1 MNGQEKD
8 RTRPVRSTSAER
20 THNNNIQTGGANTKI
35 IVDGADAVGSF
46 VTRSTV
52 PRNMEMPP
60 HGLKLD
66 AEREKSWIP
75 LASLQLAREKKE
87 KLSRKY
93 FRSVGPNHA

>member
-8 RTRPVRSTSAER
+8 FTRPVRSTSAEG
-20 THNNNIQTGGANTKI
+20 THNNYIQTGGANRKI

-52 PRNMEMPP
+52 PRNMEMSP
-60 HGLKLD
+60 HGLKID
-66 AEREKSWIP
+66 EEREVVDSTDIS
-75 LASLQLAREKKE
+75 AIGQREKE

-93 FRSVGPNHA
+93 FHSVGPDHA